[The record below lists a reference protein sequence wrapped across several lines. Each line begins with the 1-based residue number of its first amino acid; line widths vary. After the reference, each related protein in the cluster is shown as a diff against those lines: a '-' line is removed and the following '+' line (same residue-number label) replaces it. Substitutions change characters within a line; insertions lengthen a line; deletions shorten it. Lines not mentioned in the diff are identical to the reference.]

1 MGVAIRSRPDLVSRL
16 MRERQVTRF
25 LVAPPGYGKTYL
37 ALEYAQVVFG
47 FEHVAWID
55 ARSPC
60 FLRDLDGGSL
70 GEDLM
75 KRDKG
80 MRLVVFDDVPRLG
93 TQRADLLSNAFDKL
107 LEEGSEVMVL
117 CHPTSDAFA
126 GRQIDRICLTARDLM
141 LDMGE
146 RDEAF
151 RDQRQQ
157 WGSGE
162 GEWEVAPTGAMLA
175 CSIPQ
180 LAWGSVDAPARFAE
194 SLAREELPD
203 EVLCVHF
210 VLLAMG
216 AAPLSWLCGEFD
228 LNLSQIE
235 PLAHHYPHLGIAPES
250 DSVATAVFPPE
261 CLVYAYASKLKRI
274 GASFGFETQDALAD
288 GVARALL
295 DRGDAARAVAMVMAM
310 MGRAARFAWLLDNGR
325 RLSHMMCLFPA
336 WRLGKSLG
344 KVGADAPG
352 SRLEAQQAWRLGFLG
367 DVRMGLLL
375 AGKVA
380 ARVNAPIDARV
391 SALTMVAHFGNDVLR
406 TGALE
411 RLSKL
416 VAGIECVR
424 EGEVVR
430 ELNPEMALALCLVK
444 RFEAGLALEAESAT
458 EIESATEGAT
468 EIESATESAFRS
480 SVASELLR
488 AWLDVAA
495 ACNDLDGALLGG
507 VLLLGVCPAIAED
520 ETFCRLLDEGE
531 EDGLIGVF
539 RLEAYRA
546 LGDLARGTDT
556 TSEVASRLL
565 TESVKSQ
572 MRHGERC
579 VAAQQQEFGALQR
592 SQEKARANRA
602 SYAKTMEEG
611 SAGETHKPHLQI
623 SLFGGIEAV
632 LDGRHLDAKEFT
644 QTKMRALLAILTM
657 AGGREVSRNRLVEA
671 LWPASTERTAR
682 KNLYTNW
689 AALKRTLSLPDG
701 SCPFLHHVQGS
712 YRIDGRLVTSDVQQ
726 VTAVC
731 RSLAIEKPDVDRF
744 RILLEDLHRLYRGDL
759 LPSETKCDVIVDAR
773 DDYRSQVSDALV
785 QATFRLLDMGE
796 DQTALWFARSALEH
810 ERRQEDP
817 YYALMSAQ
825 VACGQR
831 EAALE
836 TYRVCARALMRAFS
850 IDPSPRMLALYRKI
864 TESEERF

>member
-1 MGVAIRSRPDLVSRL
+1 MTSFLSTSCCNGRRPRRFMGVTIRSRPDLVSRL
-16 MRERQVTRF
+16 MRERQVARF

-93 TQRADLLSNAFDKL
+93 TQRADLLSHTFDKL
-107 LEEGSEVMVL
+107 LEVGSEVMVL

-141 LDMGE
+141 LDAGE
-146 RDEAF
+146 RDEAL
-151 RDQRQQ
+151 RDQGQQ
-157 WGSGE
+157 WEEDE
-162 GEWEVAPTGAMLA
+162 GEWEVVPTGAMLA
-175 CSIPQ
+175 CYIPQ
-180 LAWGSVDAPARFAE
+180 LAWGPADAPARFAE
-194 SLAREELPD
+194 SLAREELP
-203 EVLCVHF
+203 EEALCVHF

-216 AAPLSWLCGEFD
+216 EAPTSWLCGEFD
-228 LNLSQIE
+228 LSPSQIE
-235 PLAHHYPHLGIAPES
+235 PFERDYPHLGIAPES
-250 DSVATAVFPPE
+250 DSVATVVFPPE
-261 CLVYAYASKLKRI
+261 CLVYAYASRLKHI
-274 GASFGFETQDALAD
+274 GASLGFETKDALAC
-288 GVARALL
+288 GVAKALL
-295 DRGDAARAVAMVMAM
+295 DRGDARRAVAMVMAM

-325 RLSHMMCLFPA
+325 RLSHMLCLFPA

-344 KVGADAPG
+344 KIGADAPG

-367 DVRMGLLL
+367 DVRVGLLL

-380 ARVNAPIDARV
+380 ARINAPLDARV
-391 SALTMVAHFGNDVLR
+391 NALAMVAHFGNDVLR
-406 TGALE
+406 AGALE

-416 VAGIECVR
+416 VSGIECVR
-424 EGEVVR
+424 EGKVVR
-430 ELNPEMALALCLVK
+430 ELNPEMALAFCLVK
-444 RFEAGLALEAESAT
+444 RFEVEVAPG
-458 EIESATEGAT
+458 
-468 EIESATESAFRS
+468 TESAPPS
-480 SVASELLR
+480 LAASKLR
-488 AWLDVAA
+488 RVWLDVAA
-495 ACNDLDGALLGG
+495 ACIDLDVVLFGG
-507 VLLLGVCPAIAED
+507 VLLLGVCPALAED
-520 ETFCRLLDEGE
+520 EMFCRLLVEGE
-531 EDGLIGVF
+531 EDGPIGVY

-546 LGDLARGTDT
+546 LGDLARDVDAA
-556 TSEVASRLL
+556 SEVASRLL
-565 TESVKSQ
+565 TESVRSQ
-572 MRHGERC
+572 TRHGERC
-579 VAAQQQEFGALQR
+579 IAKQQQEYGALQR
-592 SQEKARANRA
+592 SQEKARANRMP
-602 SYAKTMEEG
+602 YAKPIEEG
-611 SAGETHKPHLQI
+611 SLGEMHKPHLQI
-623 SLFGGIEAV
+623 SLFGGMEAV
-632 LDGRHLDAKEFT
+632 LDGRRLDANEFT

-671 LWPASTERTAR
+671 LWPASTERTAQ

-689 AALKRTLSLPDG
+689 AALKRTLSMPDG

-731 RSLAIEKPDVDRF
+731 RALAIEKPDVDRF
-744 RILLEDLHRLYRGDL
+744 RVLLEDLHRLYRGDL
-759 LPSETKCDVIVDAR
+759 LPSEVKCDVIVDAR

-836 TYRVCARALMRAFS
+836 TYRVCARALMRAFN

-864 TESEERF
+864 TETEERF